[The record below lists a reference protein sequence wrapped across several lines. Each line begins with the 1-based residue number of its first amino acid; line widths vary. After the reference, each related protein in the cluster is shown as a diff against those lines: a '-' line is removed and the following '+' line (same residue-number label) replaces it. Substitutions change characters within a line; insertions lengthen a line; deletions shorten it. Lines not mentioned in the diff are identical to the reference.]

1 MKKFTIISAVDKNL
15 GIGKNND
22 LPWHISADLKHFAR
36 TTKGGTVIMGGNT
49 WLSIPEKYRPFSE
62 RLNIVISHHE
72 DFPLPEGVLL
82 AHSIEEA
89 LNLAEE
95 HRSEGKAFIIG
106 GGYLYKTSI
115 GHDQCAELMLTEI
128 DHEFDV
134 DTYFPDIP
142 EKFQRVEESELKKE
156 GDLEFKF
163 VRYEAK

>member
-49 WLSIPEKYRPFSE
+49 WLSIPEKYRPFTE
-62 RLNIVISHHE
+62 RLNVVISHLE
-72 DFPLPEGVLL
+72 EFPLPEGVLL

-89 LNLAEE
+89 LTLAEQ
-95 HRSEGKAFIIG
+95 HHPEGKAFIIG

-115 GHDQCAELMLTEI
+115 THEQCEELILTEI

-134 DTYFPDIP
+134 DIYFPALPAGFKKSD
-142 EKFQRVEESELKKE
+142 ESEVQEEK
-156 GDLEFKF
+156 DLQFRF
-163 VRYEAK
+163 VTYRR

>member
-49 WLSIPEKYRPFSE
+49 WTSIPEKYRPFTE
-62 RLNIVISHHE
+62 RLNIVISHLE
-72 DFPLPEGVLL
+72 EFPLPEGVLL

-89 LNLAEE
+89 LTLAEQN
-95 HRSEGKAFIIG
+95 HPEGKAFIIG

-115 GHDQCAELMLTEI
+115 THEQCHELILTEI

-134 DTYFPDIP
+134 DTYFPALPADF
-142 EKFQRVEESELKKE
+142 KKADESEVQEEK
-156 GDLEFKF
+156 GMKF
-163 VRYEAK
+163 SFVTYRR

>member
-15 GIGKNND
+15 GIGKDND
-22 LPWHISADLKHFAR
+22 LPWHLSADLKHFAR

-72 DFPLPEGVLL
+72 EFPLPEGVML

-89 LNLAEE
+89 LQIAEDY
-95 HRSEGKAFIIG
+95 HPSGKAFIIG

-115 GHDQCAELMLTEI
+115 THPNCEELILTELE
-128 DHEFDV
+128 HAFEV
-134 DTYFPDIP
+134 DTYFPQIP
-142 EKFQRVEESELKKE
+142 EDFKVVEQSDMQEENE
-156 GDLEFKF
+156 IYFKF
-163 VRYEAK
+163 VTYRR

>member
-15 GIGKNND
+15 GIGKSND

-36 TTKGGTVIMGGNT
+36 STKGGTVIMGGNT

-62 RLNIVISHHE
+62 RLNIVISHLE

-89 LNLAEE
+89 LQLAEK
-95 HRSEGKAFIIG
+95 HNPEGKAFIIG

-115 GHDQCAELMLTEI
+115 THEQCEELMLTEI
-128 DHEFDV
+128 DRVFDV
-134 DTYFPDIP
+134 DIYFPDIP
-142 EKFQRVEESELKKE
+142 ADFKKVDESEEQEEK
-156 GDLEFKF
+156 GIKF
-163 VRYEAK
+163 RFVTYRR